1 MSKTRKRM
9 IVNCKGVIIGMD
21 IGKYLHVVVAL
32 APDGSFSKPIKVVNT
47 GKGYEELS
55 FNILI

>member
-9 IVNCKGVIIGMD
+9 IVNYKGVTIGMD

-32 APDGSFSKPIKVVNT
+32 APDGSFSKPIKIVKPEKNM
-47 GKGYEELS
+47 KS
-55 FNILI
+55 HH